1 MPEASVITPDQNSNR
16 TSFHFKPVPPKK
28 SNEVVIASINVRTLA
43 NDIKLGTSY
52 ELFAALRHSVCCMQ
66 ETRRTGSGV
75 LQNNNTQFIWSGYK
89 KKREG
94 GVGIMIAENVQLV
107 DINTVSPRILQIMI
121 KINNIKMA
129 ITNCYSPTN
138 EAKDSTKDT
147 FHDLLSKCIKNTPPA
162 YKQIICGDLNA
173 TIGNESYNSWR
184 CLGPTNNSLPTNDN
198 GTRLL
203 NLAENH
209 QLRLEN
215 TIRPST
221 KGEHHINTWQSPKG
235 FEKRLDYF
243 LTSKF
248 IQRHVT
254 KCIVRRGSSQMFD
267 TDHFL
272 IETTLHLPSI
282 SQLKK
287 QAKRSTKPSIDI
299 SKLNTPDNQKQYIE
313 LLQEACLPEPPNDIE
328 TLNNTIIES
337 VNQASSTTCQ
347 LEVKVNKKHPWEND
361 ELRLLTSQLAQC
373 KNAEEI
379 KQLRKSINK
388 KRNIL
393 MNQYLKERA
402 DTINHASQSRQ
413 IEREFSEAKKGM
425 HSKSR
430 KLLVSKESL
439 HNHFEKHFQENTVE
453 TPEEIIH
460 PENSCINSSLN
471 NAIHVDESPPTQKEI
486 EHQLSKLK
494 NRKCQGVDK
503 VYMEQLKY
511 GRNSTRFLL
520 YLTTL
525 FFLIWTNITVP
536 LVWLQSRL
544 SCIYKSGSRSD
555 PSNYRG
561 ISVSA
566 IVSRL
571 LPMIIIDRIS
581 DAYNNTIE
589 QNQYGFRRNKGTDNA
604 TFILRNII
612 NTTKEKLYICF
623 IDLTAAYDKIPR
635 SLLFRVLDIR
645 LGCTHLISL
654 LKSIYSETTATITG
668 SQKSFTTKAGCRQGG
683 IESPILFNIYFD
695 TVCRVLDSE
704 LRAKLGGDYG
714 IEFQYSIP
722 NEATSRAQRSTHP
735 ACGKSQLLRALY
747 ADDMF
752 VIFRTKE
759 ALQAGMEIAEAV
771 LTRYGLTLSRKKT
784 ETMVVNGDLEET
796 TSESII
802 KLGDKNIK
810 NVSVFKYLGVKIS
823 PKNDKVMI
831 QHRIESASAKFAELK
846 DMFKNHRIN
855 TKVRARFMNAFVR
868 SRLAYNVHT
877 LFNASSIIQQLEIE
891 WTRLLRRIVKCGSAR
906 INAPPRDATE
916 QEKTE
921 GNWDYRYKY
930 TNKQIH
936 KICGTRPIAHFI
948 KIQQL
953 KWIAHVVRME
963 NNSLEKQ
970 SLFMKNLKIEW
981 RSLEEESGM
990 DRSQMLRMMMDR
1002 QLFNGWLEK
1011 FNQQLERGT
1020 R

>member
-1 MPEASVITPDQNSNR
+1 
-16 TSFHFKPVPPKK
+16 
-28 SNEVVIASINVRTLA
+28 
-43 NDIKLGTSY
+43 
-52 ELFAALRHSVCCMQ
+52 
-66 ETRRTGSGV
+66 
-75 LQNNNTQFIWSGYK
+75 
-89 KKREG
+89 
-94 GVGIMIAENVQLV
+94 
-107 DINTVSPRILQIMI
+107 
-121 KINNIKMA
+121 
-129 ITNCYSPTN
+129 
-138 EAKDSTKDT
+138 
-147 FHDLLSKCIKNTPPA
+147 
-162 YKQIICGDLNA
+162 
-173 TIGNESYNSWR
+173 
-184 CLGPTNNSLPTNDN
+184 
-198 GTRLL
+198 
-203 NLAENH
+203 
-209 QLRLEN
+209 
-215 TIRPST
+215 
-221 KGEHHINTWQSPKG
+221 
-235 FEKRLDYF
+235 
-243 LTSKF
+243 
-248 IQRHVT
+248 
-254 KCIVRRGSSQMFD
+254 
-267 TDHFL
+267 
-272 IETTLHLPSI
+272 
-282 SQLKK
+282 
-287 QAKRSTKPSIDI
+287 
-299 SKLNTPDNQKQYIE
+299 
-313 LLQEACLPEPPNDIE
+313 
-328 TLNNTIIES
+328 
-337 VNQASSTTCQ
+337 
-347 LEVKVNKKHPWEND
+347 
-361 ELRLLTSQLAQC
+361 
-373 KNAEEI
+373 
-379 KQLRKSINK
+379 
-388 KRNIL
+388 
-393 MNQYLKERA
+393 
-402 DTINHASQSRQ
+402 
-413 IEREFSEAKKGM
+413 
-425 HSKSR
+425 
-430 KLLVSKESL
+430 
-439 HNHFEKHFQENTVE
+439 
-453 TPEEIIH
+453 
-460 PENSCINSSLN
+460 
-471 NAIHVDESPPTQKEI
+471 
-486 EHQLSKLK
+486 
-494 NRKCQGVDK
+494 
-503 VYMEQLKY
+503 
-511 GRNSTRFLL
+511 
-520 YLTTL
+520 
-525 FFLIWTNITVP
+525 
-536 LVWLQSRL
+536 
-544 SCIYKSGSRSD
+544 
-555 PSNYRG
+555 
-561 ISVSA
+561 
-566 IVSRL
+566 
-571 LPMIIIDRIS
+571 MIIIDRIS

-784 ETMVVNGDLEET
+784 ETMVVNGDQEET

-990 DRSQMLRMMMDR
+990 DRSQMLRLMMDR
-1002 QLFNGWLEK
+1002 LLFNGWLEK
-1011 FNQQLERGT
+1011 FDQQLERGT